1 MSEKNFE
8 ITMLRLKPKQLEE
21 LKERKNQVG
30 VSVSEQ
36 IRIAVDRYLRE
47 EGI

>member
-1 MSEKNFE
+1 LSDENFE
-8 ITMLRLKPKQLEE
+8 ITLLRLKPKQLEE
-21 LKERKNQVG
+21 LKKRKAQVG